1 MRTGPAGPPVADLP
15 SRDRSDQ
22 ALVITSRTPE
32 EPPQPLSCAL
42 FAEPRL
48 LRDLVAHWLSV
59 RRRVRLVVRSG
70 TAAEVRDAIVRH
82 RPDLLFVGTSADSA
96 APLEV
101 IRDYVMVHPRGRV
114 LTLASFGEPFEPPS
128 WLGDRLLAS
137 FDASTPLTEV
147 GAAID
152 GLAEP
157 LAPLDP
163 AAAIDRLRGIP
174 LSAQESR
181 ILDLIAQGYTSRAI
195 AASLGISEH
204 TVRTHRKRIT
214 AKLGPS
220 GSRLVHRAVML
231 QRDAAAGGP
240 GTEAV

>member
-1 MRTGPAGPPVADLP
+1 MIAHCTPDDL
-15 SRDRSDQ
+15 
-22 ALVITSRTPE
+22 
-32 EPPQPLSCAL
+32 PQPLACAL

-70 TAAEVRDAIVRH
+70 AAADVCDAIDRH
-82 RPDLLFVGTSADSA
+82 RPDLLIVGTSADSA
-96 APLEV
+96 APLDV
-101 IRDYVMVHPRGRV
+101 IRHFVMVHPRGRV
-114 LTLASFGEPFEPPS
+114 LALAPSGEPFVPPL
-128 WLGDRLLAS
+128 WLGDRLVAS

-152 GLAEP
+152 ALS
-157 LAPLDP
+157 APPEALDTS
-163 AAAIDRLRGIP
+163 AVIVRTRGTA

-181 ILDLIAQGYTSRAI
+181 ILDLIAHGHTSRAI

-220 GSRLVHRAVML
+220 GTRLVHRAVML
-231 QRDAAAGGP
+231 RHDAAVTSDP
-240 GTEAV
+240 GTETG